1 MSRFK
6 QQAQT
11 AYDRLEQS
19 VATLENLIKRGQTGE
34 ALHYINEGQ
43 FKDCMDYLQNI
54 IEIEADG
61 EFQNKTGFLR

>member
-1 MSRFK
+1 MARFK

-11 AYDRLEQS
+11 AYDRLENS
-19 VATLENLIKRGQTGE
+19 VATLESFIKRGQNAE
-34 ALHYINEGQ
+34 ALQYIKDGQ

-61 EFQNKTGFLR
+61 NFQNKTGFLG

>member
-6 QQAQT
+6 KQAQT

-19 VATLENLIKRGQTGE
+19 VATLENLIKRGQTGD
-34 ALHYINEGQ
+34 ALRYINEGQ

-61 EFQNKTGFLR
+61 EYQSKTGFLG